1 MVRWLWSAPH
11 RWFAAVA
18 CAIPLGC
25 AIDAGLELT
34 VAGQWLLALVV
45 WFVLLTVLGELEPR
59 RRAMVL
65 CFLPMITLAELLL
78 SHGLGWYVYRLENVP
93 PWIIPAHG
101 IVFLTALKTVDARGV
116 STRALAWGAGGAQA
130 LYGLLNLALRGDEV
144 GAALS
149 AVYVAGMIVLP
160 DEGRRFYAGIGI
172 VVAYLEVVG
181 SAMGVW
187 AWTPELFGLAETN
200 PPSGAVGGYA
210 FVDGA
215 AFLLAA
221 YGARAAGALVR
232 PRLRTA
238 GVMRAEG
245 LEPPRPE
252 PPAPKAGASAN
263 SATPAHVQPT
273 PRVALDRAAG

>member
-1 MVRWLWSAPH
+1 MEAVRRLWRVPC

-18 CAIPLGC
+18 CAVPLGC
-25 AIDAGLELT
+25 ALDAGLELT

-45 WFVLLTVLGELEPR
+45 WFVLLSVLGELEPR
-59 RRAMVL
+59 RRATVL
-65 CFLPMITLAELLL
+65 CFLPMITAAELLL
-78 SHGLGWYVYRLENVP
+78 SHRLGWYAYRLENIP
-93 PWIIPAHG
+93 PWIVPAHG
-101 IVFLTALKTVDARGV
+101 IVFLTALKTVDARAI

-130 LYGLLNLALRGDEV
+130 LYGLLGLALRGDEV

-160 DEGRRFYAGIGI
+160 SEGRRFYAGLGI

-181 SAMGVW
+181 SAIGAW
-187 AWTPELFGLAETN
+187 AWTPELLGLSETN

-221 YGARAAGALVR
+221 YGARAVEMLVR
-232 PRLRTA
+232 PRIRAAPSHHHAGGGTRTPTA
-238 GVMRAEG
+238 G
-245 LEPPRPE
+245 
-252 PPAPKAGASAN
+252 
-263 SATPAHVQPT
+263 ATGT
-273 PRVALDRAAG
+273 